1 MNDRIGNEL
10 TADDTIV
17 ATDTI
22 VPSLNSL
29 SIISDN
35 TNIGFAKSGDK
46 ITLQL
51 VANEAVS
58 FVSGTIFETEL
69 TQSTYI

>member
-1 MNDRIGNEL
+1 MTRIGNEL

-51 VANEAVS
+51 VANSCKLVS
-58 FVSGTIFETEL
+58 NYSMK
-69 TQSTYI
+69 QN